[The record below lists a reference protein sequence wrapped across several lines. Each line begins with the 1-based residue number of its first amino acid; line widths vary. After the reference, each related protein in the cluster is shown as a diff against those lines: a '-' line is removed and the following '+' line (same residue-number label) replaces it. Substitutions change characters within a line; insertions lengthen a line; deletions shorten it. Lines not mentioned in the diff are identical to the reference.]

1 MGGMPTSVPFGDGQ
15 LCVASGGA
23 GIWRFNPAQ
32 STGALGV
39 LTLGPGVVGL
49 SNSLP
54 PGGHIT
60 AGQIWHFQAWFRDPA
75 GPCGQGS
82 NMSNAVRVLF
92 EP

>member
-1 MGGMPTSVPFGDGQ
+1 
-15 LCVASGGA
+15 
-23 GIWRFNPAQ
+23 
-32 STGALGV
+32 V

-54 PGGHIT
+54 PGGHIQ

-82 NMSNAVRVLF
+82 NMTNAVRVMF